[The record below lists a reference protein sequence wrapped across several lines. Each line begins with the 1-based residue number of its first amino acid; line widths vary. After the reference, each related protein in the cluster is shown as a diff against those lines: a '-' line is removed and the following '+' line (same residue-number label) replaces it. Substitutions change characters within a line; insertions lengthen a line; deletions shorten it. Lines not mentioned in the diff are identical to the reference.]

1 MSEYNTEQLEALGL
15 VRRHLASLSASE
27 KTALKAQARD
37 YLAFRTEVD
46 LFLATHFDRICTEA
60 CFLSRLSACCSREG
74 IVTFFADVVINALVS
89 TDAALNEIGDR
100 LARPNT
106 GFKCVFLGE
115 TGCLWAVRPIVC
127 AMFLCDAAMEK
138 GFSGNPEARERWET
152 IEKRKKE
159 FTWPDRPV
167 LFDTLER
174 IFLDAGLD
182 SSLMYCHNSPGL
194 IRVKKKAGLM

>member
-1 MSEYNTEQLEALGL
+1 MSDYNIEQREALGL

-27 KTALKAQARD
+27 KTALKAQARE
-37 YLAFRTEVD
+37 YLAFREEVD
-46 LFLATHFDRICTEA
+46 QFLAAHFDRFCTEA
-60 CFLSRLSACCSREG
+60 CFRNRLSACCSRDG
-74 IVTFFADVVINALVS
+74 IVIFFAEVVINALVS
-89 TDAALNEIGDR
+89 TDAALGEIGDR

-127 AMFLCDAAMEK
+127 AMFLCDSAMEK
-138 GFSGNPEARERWET
+138 GFAGKPEARKRWEA
-152 IEKRKKE
+152 IEEQKKE

-167 LFDTLER
+167 LFDALER